1 MCGSSRK
8 EKLEI
13 KRKNNSL
20 LNFLCISLLLIKQ
33 TDMENFIE
41 HIFVDI
47 MKDVDELVKDGEKI
61 IENEKL
67 KTTKGTKKN

>member
-1 MCGSSRK
+1 MD
-8 EKLEI
+8 
-13 KRKNNSL
+13 
-20 LNFLCISLLLIKQ
+20 FLIIKQ

-41 HIFVDI
+41 HIFGDI

-67 KTTKGTKKN
+67 KTNKGTEKD

>member
-1 MCGSSRK
+1 MCGSNQK
-8 EKLEI
+8 EKLER

-20 LNFLCISLLLIKQ
+20 LNFLCISSLLIKQ

-41 HIFVDI
+41 HIFGDI
-47 MKDVDELVKDGEKI
+47 MKDVDELVKDSEKI

-67 KTTKGTKKN
+67 KTTKGTKKD

>member
-1 MCGSSRK
+1 MGAIKKKNYK
-8 EKLEI
+8 EKERTI
-13 KRKNNSL
+13 VL

-41 HIFVDI
+41 HIFGDI